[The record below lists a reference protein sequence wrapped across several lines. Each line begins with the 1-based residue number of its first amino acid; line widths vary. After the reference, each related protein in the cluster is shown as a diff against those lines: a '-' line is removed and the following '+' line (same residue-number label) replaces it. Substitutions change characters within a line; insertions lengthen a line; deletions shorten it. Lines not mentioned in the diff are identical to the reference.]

1 MGAACILWPMS
12 RPALSFLVPARGVIA
27 TASVAI
33 TLVAASPAPAHA
45 WDDVGHM
52 AIAAIAWRHL
62 TPDVRARAI
71 ALLRGAPPD
80 AGLAQL
86 QPNTGGPDARD
97 FALFVRAATW
107 PDLVRDRR
115 DYARFKTYHHPTWHY
130 LSAYWRTG
138 PDGRPEAVTGLPVDS
153 QNVAERIPV
162 LYRVVANPAERAE
175 SRAVALAWVLHLV
188 GDVHQPLHTVSRVTP
203 EHPDGDRGGNLVRL
217 ASTNLHAVW
226 DDLFDVARAERRPGD
241 PRGRR
246 SARGRGAGGAGGAAA
261 TDAKLE
267 RAVRVADALEAATPM
282 ASVLPRVTEGRV
294 SAWVAE
300 GTRLAETVA
309 YPPAL
314 VDGGPVPDG
323 YRDQARA
330 VAGPQAALA
339 GYRLASA
346 LNAALGGG
354 VTAADGR

>member
-1 MGAACILWPMS
+1 MPQLALYRLSAAHRTLAAAGAAF
-12 RPALSFLVPARGVIA
+12 AAIA
-27 TASVAI
+27 V
-33 TLVAASPAPAHA
+33 SPAPARA

-52 AIAAIAWRHL
+52 TIAAIAWRHL
-62 TPDVRARAI
+62 TAEARARAV

-86 QPNTGGPDARD
+86 QPNAGSPEARD

-115 DYARFKTYHHPTWHY
+115 DYARYKAYHHPTWHY
-130 LSAYWRTG
+130 LSAYWRAG

-162 LYRVVANPAERAE
+162 LYRLTADPAARAE
-175 SRAVALAWVLHLV
+175 ARAVALAWVLHLV
-188 GDVHQPLHTVSRVTP
+188 GDVHQPLHTASRVTP
-203 EHPDGDRGGNLVRL
+203 AHPDGDRGGNLVTL
-217 ASTNLHAVW
+217 GSTNLHAVW
-226 DDLFDVARAERRPGD
+226 DDLFDVARAERRRGD

-246 SARGRGAGGAGGAAA
+246 SSRGGGAGGAGGA
-261 TDAKLE
+261 TDAKLA

-282 ASVLPRVTEGRV
+282 AGVLSRVSEGRV
-294 SAWVAE
+294 AVWVGE
-300 GTRLAETVA
+300 GTRLAQTVA
-309 YPPAL
+309 YPPTI
-314 VDGGPVPDG
+314 VDGGTVPDG
-323 YRDQARA
+323 YRDRARVA
-330 VAGPQAALA
+330 VGPQAALA

-354 VTAADGR
+354 TAAR

>member
-1 MGAACILWPMS
+1 MH
-12 RPALSFLVPARGVIA
+12 RPALHLPSAARGAFAAVGVAVAALAAVPTPAR
-27 TASVAI
+27 
-33 TLVAASPAPAHA
+33 A

-52 AIAAIAWRHL
+52 AIATIAWRHL
-62 TPDVRARAI
+62 TPEARARAV

-86 QPNTGGPDARD
+86 QPNTGSPEARD

-115 DYARFKTYHHPTWHY
+115 DYARYQAYHHATWHY

-138 PDGRPEAVTGLPVDS
+138 ADGRPETVTGLPVDS

-162 LYRVVANPAERAE
+162 LYRLTADPAARAE

-203 EHPDGDRGGNLVRL
+203 EHPDGDRGGNLVKL

-246 SARGRGAGGAGGAAA
+246 SARARSAGGAGGDAG
-261 TDAKLE
+261 TDAKLA
-267 RAVRVADALEAATPM
+267 RAERVADALEAATPM
-282 ASVLPRVTEGRV
+282 AGVLARVTEARV
-294 SAWVAE
+294 TAWVAE

-309 YPPAL
+309 YPPEL
-314 VDGGPVPDG
+314 VDGGPVPAG
-323 YRDQARA
+323 YRDRARA
-330 VAGPQAALA
+330 AASPQAALA

-354 VTAADGR
+354 GAAAGSR